1 MRVIFDLNVNEFDGF
16 RKYVVYVNT
25 EYLLC
30 GSFSSLAVG
39 ELVVGAGVVDV
50 VSKDMSKQLQIAEVW
65 NQISLKHQITSI
77 KIYISYMQHI
87 RVTYR
92 TLKLDAIKLVTC
104 GFTTSVCKCN
114 LC

>member
-1 MRVIFDLNVNEFDGF
+1 MRIIFDLNVNEFDGF

-77 KIYISYMQHI
+77 KIYISYMQ
-87 RVTYR
+87 RTKATYR
-92 TLKLDAIKLVTC
+92 TLILDAIKLVTC

>member
-65 NQISLKHQITSI
+65 NQISLKHRITSI
-77 KIYISYMQHI
+77 
-87 RVTYR
+87 
-92 TLKLDAIKLVTC
+92 
-104 GFTTSVCKCN
+104 
-114 LC
+114 